1 MASKYVDVSA
11 IVQVIGNVFKNLS
24 LLDEKDKY
32 TINEE
37 DFSNEFHKIVFGSIY
52 KIHELGA
59 KEVNLQTIA
68 DFFETRPKNS
78 AIYKKQ
84 RGIKEKNST
93 IYINKIR
100 RSN

>member
-37 DFSNEFHKIVFGSIY
+37 DFSNEFHKIVFGALY
-52 KIHELGA
+52 KIHEQGA
-59 KEVNLQTIA
+59 KEVNLKTVS
-68 DFFETRPKNS
+68 DFFFS
-78 AIYKKQ
+78 C
-84 RGIKEKNST
+84 SVFLV
-93 IYINKIR
+93 
-100 RSN
+100 SSSSS